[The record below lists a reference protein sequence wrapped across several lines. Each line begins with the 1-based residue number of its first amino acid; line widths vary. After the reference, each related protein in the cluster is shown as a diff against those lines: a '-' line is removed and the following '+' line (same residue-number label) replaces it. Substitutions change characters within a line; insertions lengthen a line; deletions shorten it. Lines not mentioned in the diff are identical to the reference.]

1 MSAKGSYKK
10 DIHYQVKV
18 ENANAHTWCV
28 TLHVLNPRAKQQFQ
42 LPVWIPGSYLVREF
56 SKQLSDMQAT
66 QLGQTLKIQQVDK
79 CTWQTNCKAKQALQ
93 LQYKVYAHDNSVR
106 TAWLDASRGFFNGT
120 SMFVQALGQTQ
131 NSLSL
136 ELISPEHTDSWQVAT
151 ALKAARIDKAGFGL
165 YHAQNYDELADSP
178 VELSAFVSSKFS
190 VLKSNHQTVVT
201 GAAPSFDSQQLQQD
215 VEKITHSIV
224 NFWHQGKPPPFNNFV
239 FLLNAVSDGYG
250 GLEHQNS
257 TALLCRRKDLPKLS
271 DKARS
276 EDYIGLLGLIS
287 HEYFHAWNVK
297 RMRPASYESYNYQS
311 EQYTDMLWFFE
322 GFTDYYDNLML
333 CRAELISPAY
343 YLKLLN
349 KSIHQ
354 YLQTPGR
361 QAHSAAGSSFEAW
374 TKYYRPDSNTPNI
387 TVSYY
392 TKGSLIA
399 LCLDLSLRQMGHSL
413 DSVMRE
419 LWHHSQGGPVSQ
431 DDVLQ
436 ALQSVS
442 KQSWRSKIHAWV
454 HTVEELPLLE
464 VLQKQGVSVE
474 YEASTWAQQLG
485 LRVRE
490 DHSVH
495 IQTVL
500 RGSAAELAGMSAGDE
515 WLGVESGKGKSLQSW
530 RLQRLEQLPLL
541 LGKNTQC
548 TAIVARDGQLLRLP
562 LSLPSQDPS
571 PLWRLGILDP
581 VKVGSWLSDKTQ
593 S

>member
-1 MSAKGSYKK
+1 MSAKGPHKK
-10 DIHYQVKV
+10 GIHYQVKV

-28 TLHVLNPRAKQQFQ
+28 TLHVPNPRAKQQFQ

-56 SKQLSDMQAT
+56 SKQLSDMLAT
-66 QLGQTLKIQQVDK
+66 QSGQVLKIQQLDK
-79 CTWQTNCKAKQALQ
+79 NTWQTNCKANQALQ

-106 TAWLDASRGFFNGT
+106 SAWLDANRGFFNGT
-120 SMFVQALGQTQ
+120 SMFVQALGQNQ
-131 NSLSL
+131 SSFSL
-136 ELISPEHTDSWQVAT
+136 ELISPAHTDNWRVAT
-151 ALKAARIDKAGFGL
+151 ALKAVRIDDAGFGI

-178 VELSAFVSSKFS
+178 VEMSAFASSKFS
-190 VLKSNHQTVVT
+190 VLKSNHQMVVT
-201 GAAPSFDSQQLQQD
+201 GAAPSFDSHKLQQD
-215 VEKITHSIV
+215 AEKIVHTIV
-224 NFWHQGKPPPFNNFV
+224 NFWHQGKPPPFNHFV

-276 EDYIGLLGLIS
+276 DDYIGLLGLIS

-297 RMRPASYESYNYQS
+297 RMRPANYESYNYQS

-361 QAHSAAGSSFEAW
+361 QAHSAAAASFEAW
-374 TKYYRPDSNTPNI
+374 TKYYRPDSNTVNI

-413 DSVMRE
+413 DAVMRE
-419 LWHHSQGGPVSQ
+419 LWHQSEGGPISQ

-442 KQSWRSKIHAWV
+442 KQSWRNKIHAWV

-474 YEASTWAQQLG
+474 YEASTLAQQLG

-500 RGSAAELAGMSAGDE
+500 RGSAAELAGMSSGDE
-515 WLGVESGKGKSLQSW
+515 WLGVETGKGQAMQSW
-530 RLQRLEQLPLL
+530 RIQRLDQLPLL

-548 TAIVARDGQLLRLP
+548 TALVARDGQLHRLP

-581 VKVGSWLSDKTQ
+581 VKVGSWLSDKT
-593 S
+593 